1 MRIYTLIKL
10 LTTAILSM
18 SVMNPA
24 QADVVVVVSV
34 RNPESSLTKEQV
46 AQIFLGKTATFP
58 SGMRAIPIDQ
68 AENST
73 LRNEFYRK
81 TTGWD
86 ATLLKVYWSRIIFT
100 SKGRPPMEVPDD
112 EMMKS
117 LLRRNPSAIGYID
130 KREIDD
136 SIKVIFIP

>member
-1 MRIYTLIKL
+1 MCVIT
-10 LTTAILSM
+10 S
-18 SVMNPA
+18 A

-34 RNPESSLTKEQV
+34 KNPENSLTKEQV

-58 SGMRAIPIDQ
+58 SGLRATPIDQ

-73 LRNEFYRK
+73 IRNEFYRK

-100 SKGRPPMEVPDD
+100 SKGRPPIEVKNE
-112 EMMKS
+112 EMMKN
-117 LLRRNPSAIGYID
+117 LLRRNPSVIGYID

-136 SIKVIFIP
+136 SIKAIFIP

>member
-1 MRIYTLIKL
+1 
-10 LTTAILSM
+10 M